1 MKNKTIIV
9 SNRLPVNVSIED
21 DEVKVSPSV
30 GGLATGMKSIHQNS
44 DSLWIGWAGV
54 ASDETDQET
63 ELKIKELSYREK
75 CIPVPLSEQ
84 ELEEYYYGFSNR
96 VLWPLFH
103 YFTEYAHFDEIF
115 WKTYKKVNEKFAD
128 TILEYLNEGD
138 TIWVHDYQL
147 LLLPQ
152 LIKEKRPNVSVGFFL
167 HIPFPSYEIFRTLPW
182 REELLSGMLG
192 ADLIGFHTYDYERH
206 FLSAVSRIL
215 GYEIN
220 INSIHAGNR
229 TVKVDSFPMGI
240 DYEKF
245 HQAAIE
251 HRHKRKEEKT
261 SLQVRLAQ
269 NRELEPDG
277 KLILSIDRLDY
288 TKGMAKRLKALEYF
302 LDKYPE
308 YKEKVRLVMLAVPSR
323 ENVPQYQRLK
333 KEIDELVG
341 RINGKFSTVTWAPI
355 WYFYRSLPFEDLIE
369 LYTSSDV
376 AFLTPIRDGMNLV
389 AKEYIASRVDK
400 TGVLILS
407 EMAGVSH
414 ELNDALQINPN
425 DNNQMSEA
433 LKKAL
438 EMPAEEQIARNTL
451 MQKRIKRYNVEKW
464 ASTFMEALHLSG
476 KMKAERMARYLGFQN
491 LEKVVDRF
499 RKTSGKIFFL
509 DYDGTLTP
517 YHSNPEKALPDSEL
531 YEILNELIANNVEIV
546 IISGRDRFFLEKHFG
561 HLPISL
567 VAEHGVWTRKKKSGW
582 KISQNLDK
590 SWMES
595 IRPIIENFVDR
606 TPGAFLEEKEYSLVW
621 HYRKAATGF
630 GEIRANELNS
640 VLTGLLANSNIAVMQ
655 GNKVLEVKNGNIDKG
670 NAANQFLNKPYD
682 FIFAIGDDWTDEY
695 LFKQIPDTSVSVK
708 VGTGDTAAKFYV
720 ENQSKVKDLLKAFLK
735 YKPGMD

>member
-1 MKNKTIIV
+1 
-9 SNRLPVNVSIED
+9 
-21 DEVKVSPSV
+21 
-30 GGLATGMKSIHQNS
+30 
-44 DSLWIGWAGV
+44 
-54 ASDETDQET
+54 
-63 ELKIKELSYREK
+63 
-75 CIPVPLSEQ
+75 
-84 ELEEYYYGFSNR
+84 
-96 VLWPLFH
+96 
-103 YFTEYAHFDEIF
+103 
-115 WKTYKKVNEKFAD
+115 
-128 TILEYLNEGD
+128 
-138 TIWVHDYQL
+138 
-147 LLLPQ
+147 
-152 LIKEKRPNVSVGFFL
+152 
-167 HIPFPSYEIFRTLPW
+167 
-182 REELLSGMLG
+182 LSGMLG

-245 HQAAIE
+245 HQAATE

-269 NRELEPDG
+269 NRELEPNG

-341 RINGKFSTVTWAPI
+341 RINGKFSTVTLAPI
-355 WYFYRSLPFEDLIE
+355 LYFYRSLPFEDLIE

-400 TGVLILS
+400 AGVLILS

-499 RKTSGKIFFL
+499 RKASGKIFFL

-531 YEILNELIANNVEIV
+531 YEILNELIAN
-546 IISGRDRFFLEKHFG
+546 
-561 HLPISL
+561 
-567 VAEHGVWTRKKKSGW
+567 
-582 KISQNLDK
+582 
-590 SWMES
+590 
-595 IRPIIENFVDR
+595 
-606 TPGAFLEEKEYSLVW
+606 
-621 HYRKAATGF
+621 
-630 GEIRANELNS
+630 
-640 VLTGLLANSNIAVMQ
+640 
-655 GNKVLEVKNGNIDKG
+655 
-670 NAANQFLNKPYD
+670 
-682 FIFAIGDDWTDEY
+682 
-695 LFKQIPDTSVSVK
+695 
-708 VGTGDTAAKFYV
+708 
-720 ENQSKVKDLLKAFLK
+720 
-735 YKPGMD
+735 